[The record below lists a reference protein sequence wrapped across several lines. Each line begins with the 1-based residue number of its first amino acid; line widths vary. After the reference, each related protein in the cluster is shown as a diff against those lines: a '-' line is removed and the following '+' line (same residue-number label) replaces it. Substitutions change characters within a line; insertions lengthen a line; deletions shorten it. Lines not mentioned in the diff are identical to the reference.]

1 MRDWLADLGAFFA
14 LLTFLAAMGLLF
26 VGVQNA

>member
-26 VGVQNA
+26 IGAVA

>member
-26 VGVQNA
+26 IGASNA